1 MQVSLPSLQRPSFGW
16 LCRNLCSCSSG
27 SHSAGQSVTWTGVA
41 NVRRKALGV
50 KLNWCGFL
58 LGTFDAC
65 IRFFCARAYSPGE
78 FKVLV
83 SSDGGNFEEAACWR
97 TSSRNDVSYE
107 ETVLF
112 NDIKSVRAVTI
123 VMKSPMPWSYFGL
136 NDVSLLTSGEEHFMI
151 VNGAA
156 SPSGEQC
163 LAVSGRGLSSQAC
176 LDAIAAGDARDVFR
190 FQGDQLVHAATGMCV
205 ALSRGEG
212 DRVGLQDCAVA
223 SRAQDGRA
231 SWELTSNAQLKLGRM
246 GNYCLNVVAGTAFA
260 ADCGEAAGGES
271 SDKFLLAVVAEADLS
286 AAGVAKDQAALLS
299 AAAGRQRR
307 VLNDLQA
314 QLPALGGCKFA
325 ASLVRRP
332 SNFSKTV
339 AFPVLAARKSFGR
352 EEAAV
357 DALGRIYSA
366 IGLDIADV
374 ARLIGESSSVLEA
387 TEAKV
392 AHSA

>member
-1 MQVSLPSLQRPSFGW
+1 MV
-16 LCRNLCSCSSG
+16 
-27 SHSAGQSVTWTGVA
+27 
-41 NVRRKALGV
+41 
-50 KLNWCGFL
+50 
-58 LGTFDAC
+58 
-65 IRFFCARAYSPGE
+65 
-78 FKVLV
+78 
-83 SSDGGNFEEAACWR
+83 
-97 TSSRNDVSYE
+97 
-107 ETVLF
+107 
-112 NDIKSVRAVTI
+112 
-123 VMKSPMPWSYFGL
+123 
-136 NDVSLLTSGEEHFMI
+136 
-151 VNGAA
+151 
-156 SPSGEQC
+156 
-163 LAVSGRGLSSQAC
+163 
-176 LDAIAAGDARDVFR
+176 
-190 FQGDQLVHAATGMCV
+190 
-205 ALSRGEG
+205 
-212 DRVGLQDCAVA
+212 
-223 SRAQDGRA
+223 
-231 SWELTSNAQLKLGRM
+231 
-246 GNYCLNVVAGTAFA
+246 GTAFA

-332 SNFSKTV
+332 SNFSKTI
-339 AFPVLAARKSFGR
+339 AFPLLAARKSFGR